1 MLVMDSVKK
10 NIIKVEVFCLL
21 QVLNK
26 QVYLM

>member
-10 NIIKVEVFCLL
+10 NIIEVEVFCLL